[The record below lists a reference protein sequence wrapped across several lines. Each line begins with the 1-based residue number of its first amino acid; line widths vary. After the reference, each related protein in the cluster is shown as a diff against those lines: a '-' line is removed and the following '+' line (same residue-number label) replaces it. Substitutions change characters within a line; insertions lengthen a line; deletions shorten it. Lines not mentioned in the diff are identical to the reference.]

1 MTDPITQ
8 HEQLKR
14 EQQRIQAQLEQLE
27 KDDAYQKAVAFKK
40 DIEDVL
46 EMHDK
51 TADDLLQIFGKAA
64 TPTPGKASSG
74 KGKGKSL
81 PMKRYTNPHTGDV
94 EEAKSLKNPK
104 LAAWIEKHGADTVR
118 GWGKIKEDSPHPLTE
133 TP

>member
-27 KDDAYQKAVAFKK
+27 KDDAYQKAA
-40 DIEDVL
+40 
-46 EMHDK
+46 
-51 TADDLLQIFGKAA
+51 TAN
-64 TPTPGKASSG
+64 PGKASSG

-104 LAAWIEKHGADTVR
+104 LAAWIEQYGADTVR
-118 GWGKIKEDSPHPLTE
+118 GWGRIKDNTASSSPSS
-133 TP
+133 

>member
-1 MTDPITQ
+1 MTDPITK
-8 HEQLKR
+8 HDQLKR

-27 KDDAYQKAVAFKK
+27 KDDAYQKAIAFKQ
-40 DIEDVL
+40 DIENVL
-46 EMHDK
+46 SKHDK

-81 PMKRYTNPHTGDV
+81 PLKRYTNPHTGDV
-94 EEAKSLKNPK
+94 EEARSLRKPK
-104 LAAWIEKHGADTVR
+104 LQEWKKEYGEDTVKS
-118 GWGKIKEDSPHPLTE
+118 WAVVIDDKDALSK

>member
-8 HEQLKR
+8 HEELKR

-64 TPTPGKASSG
+64 TPNPGKAPSG

-81 PMKRYTNPHTGDV
+81 PLKRYTNPHTGDV
-94 EEAKSLKNPK
+94 EEARSLRKPK
-104 LAAWIEKHGADTVR
+104 LQTWKKEYGEAEVKRWAVVIEDKDALST
-118 GWGKIKEDSPHPLTE
+118 